1 MHGSNAGADKNVAA
15 RAAGTSR
22 LFAHVLRWSAQR
34 TLSTQFLIASGLVI
48 LIATVSAGYLTTR
61 LVSDKALNSKAGTT
75 ALLVQSLTEEEVQA
89 LTTSASLPASSISQL
104 DSLFNDADF
113 KARFPHLEIWATDG
127 TVAYSRAKQMIGRR
141 FDLPD
146 GLQRALKGEIV
157 AVYADL
163 EAAEHT
169 FRNINT
175 EYLEIYNPLH
185 DQASGRIIGVAEIHE
200 DPSSFVGE
208 LARLRVITWATV
220 ALFSFVVML
229 GLFLI
234 VRRGSRTI
242 EHQRQVLRHR
252 AEEAEFTSRE
262 LMELRDTARRASM
275 EFANLNETFIRR
287 IGADLHDGPVQLMT
301 LAILQLDEL
310 RDLTRKDQRTRLLDE
325 TSKTLGEAL
334 IEARTVTKSLLLPEI
349 LHLWAKDVVA
359 EAIRQ
364 HEARTKTRVEF
375 ASSGTNA
382 DLPPALKTCIYRFV
396 QEGLNNAYR
405 HAGGNGQ
412 RVRCRI
418 DMPVIAIS
426 VEDDG
431 LSPGAVPLASR
442 EGGMGLYGLRQRIES
457 FGGALSVAKRPG
469 GGMVLEMML
478 ELQQVDATGS

>member
-1 MHGSNAGADKNVAA
+1 LHGSRAGGDEGAKAEAGGAAA
-15 RAAGTSR
+15 RFAYLMRWGAG
-22 LFAHVLRWSAQR
+22 R

-61 LVSDKALNSKAGTT
+61 LVSDRALNSKAGTT
-75 ALLVQSLTEEEVQA
+75 ALLVQSLTEAEVQGLA
-89 LTTSASLPASSISQL
+89 ASTSLTASSISQL
-104 DSLFNDADF
+104 DTLFDDADF
-113 KARFPHLEIWATDG
+113 KARFPHLEIWASDG

-141 FDLPD
+141 FDFPE

-163 EAAEHT
+163 TAAEHT

-175 EYLEIYNPLH
+175 EYLEIYSPLH

-200 DPSSFVGE
+200 DPSGFVDE
-208 LARLRVITWATV
+208 LARLRVVTWTTV

-242 EHQRQVLRHR
+242 EHQRQVLSHR
-252 AEEAEFTSRE
+252 AEEAESASKE

-310 RDLTRKDQRTRLLDE
+310 RDLTKKDERARLLDE

-364 HEARTKTRVEF
+364 HEARTKTKVAF
-375 ASSGTNA
+375 VSSGTNA

-431 LSPGAVPLASR
+431 LPPGTVPFAAR

-457 FGGALSVAKRPG
+457 FGGTLSVTKRAG
-469 GGMVLEMML
+469 CGTMLEMVL
-478 ELQQVDATGS
+478 ELQQADATGL

>member
-1 MHGSNAGADKNVAA
+1 MHGSRAGADEGAKAEAGGAAA
-15 RAAGTSR
+15 R
-22 LFAHVLRWSAQR
+22 FAHLMRWGAGR

-61 LVSDKALNSKAGTT
+61 LVSDRALNSKAGTT
-75 ALLVQSLTEEEVQA
+75 ALLVQSLTEAEVQGLVA
-89 LTTSASLPASSISQL
+89 STSLTASSISQL
-104 DSLFNDADF
+104 DTLFDDADF
-113 KARFPHLEIWATDG
+113 KARFPHLEIWASDG

-141 FDLPD
+141 FDFPE

-163 EAAEHT
+163 TAAEHT

-175 EYLEIYNPLH
+175 EYLEIYSPLH

-200 DPSSFVGE
+200 DPSGFVDE
-208 LARLRVITWATV
+208 LARLRVVTWTTV

-242 EHQRQVLRHR
+242 EHQRQVLSHR
-252 AEEAEFTSRE
+252 AEEAESASKE

-310 RDLTRKDQRTRLLDE
+310 RDLTKKDERARLLDE

-364 HEARTKTRVEF
+364 HEARTKTKV
-375 ASSGTNA
+375 AVVSSGTNA

-431 LSPGAVPLASR
+431 LPLGTVPFAAR

-457 FGGALSVAKRPG
+457 FGGTLLVTKRAG
-469 GGMVLEMML
+469 GGTMLEMVL
-478 ELQQVDATGS
+478 ELQQADATGL

>member
-1 MHGSNAGADKNVAA
+1 VHEEVKEPAQQRSPLFTHVIAWVA
-15 RAAGTSR
+15 
-22 LFAHVLRWSAQR
+22 HR

-48 LIATVSAGYLTTR
+48 LIATLSAGYLTTR

-75 ALLVQSLTEEEVQA
+75 ALLVQSLTEAEVQA
-89 LTTSASLPASSISQL
+89 LALSKVLPAASIELL
-104 DSLFNDADF
+104 DSLFDDPDF

-127 TVAYSRAKQMIGRR
+127 TVAYSRAKPMIGQR
-141 FDLPD
+141 FEFPD

-157 AVYADL
+157 AIYADFK
-163 EAAEHT
+163 AAEHT

-175 EYLEIYNPLH
+175 EYLEIYSPLH

-200 DPSSFVGE
+200 EPNSFMGE
-208 LARLRVITWATV
+208 LARLRIVTWATV

-242 EHQRQVLRHR
+242 ETQRHALSHR
-252 AEEAEFTSRE
+252 AEEAELASKE

-275 EFANLNETFIRR
+275 ELANMNETFIRR

-310 RDLTRKDQRTRLLDE
+310 RDLTRKDERDRALDA
-325 TSKTLGEAL
+325 TNKALGEAL
-334 IEARTVTKSLLLPEI
+334 IETRTVTKSLLLPEI

-359 EAIRQ
+359 EAIKQ
-364 HEARTKTRVEF
+364 HEARTRTKVAFT
-375 ASSGTNA
+375 SSGTNA

-405 HAGGNGQ
+405 HAGANGQ

-418 DMPVIAIS
+418 DMPVVSIS

-431 LSPGAVPLASR
+431 LPPGTLPLAAR

-457 FGGALSVAKRPG
+457 FGGSLTIGKRPD
-469 GGMVLEMML
+469 GGMVLAMTL
-478 ELQQVDATGS
+478 ELQQADAAGH